1 MMGLTILLPCLNE
14 AETIES
20 VIENARASLKK
31 SGLPGEILVADNGST
46 DGSKQL
52 AVLLG
57 ARVVDVPVKGYGSA
71 LSHGIN
77 ASFYDFVIMGDAD
90 DSYALDDL
98 ELFLEKLEAGFDLV
112 VGNRFQGGIQ
122 EGAMPWLHRYLG
134 NPILSWLGRL
144 LFKIPIGDFHCGL
157 RGFRRISIQQLNLKS
172 TGMEFASEMIVKAKL
187 NNLKI
192 DQVPTI
198 LKPDGRSRSPHLR
211 TWRDGWRHLVF
222 LLASS
227 PRFLFLYPGIFL
239 FSLGFVGS
247 LLTFSGPI
255 DLFNYFLDSNSY
267 LFSIGLILI
276 GLQTILMSILTRIF
290 SSNYGMLP
298 KTRSVSTF
306 EKYFTLERGI
316 VLGIFLLILS
326 LIGFFVLIS
335 DWTGDGF
342 EHFTSSE
349 SLRVS
354 GAIILA
360 LLSGI
365 QILFAS
371 FFAAILQTSE
381 I

>member
-1 MMGLTILLPCLNE
+1 MIGLTILLPCLNE

-20 VIENARASLKK
+20 VIENARSSLKK

-46 DGSKQL
+46 DGSKEL
-52 AVLLG
+52 AVQLG

-77 ASFYDFVIMGDAD
+77 ASLFDFVIMGDAD
-90 DSYALDDL
+90 DSYALDDIDH
-98 ELFLEKLEAGFDLV
+98 FLEKLDAGFDLV

-122 EGAMPWLHRYLG
+122 EGAMPWLHKYLG

-144 LFKIPIGDFHCGL
+144 LFKVPIGDFHCGL
-157 RGFRRISIQQLNLKS
+157 RGFRRVSIQRLNLKS
-172 TGMEFASEMIVKAKL
+172 TGMEFASEMIVKAQL
-187 NNLKI
+187 SNLKI
-192 DQVPTI
+192 VEVPTI

-255 DLFNYFLDSNSY
+255 DLFNYFFDSNSY

-298 KTRSVSTF
+298 RTKSVSTF
-306 EKYFTLERGI
+306 EKHFTLERGI

-326 LIGFFVLIS
+326 IVGFVVLIA

-342 EHFTSSE
+342 ENFTSSE

-354 GAIILA
+354 GVIILA

-365 QILFAS
+365 QILFGS
-371 FFAAILQTSE
+371 FFAAILQTN
-381 I
+381 